1 MSTAGPLDGVRVI
14 DMSVMISG
22 PLCSMVLADQGAD
35 VIKVEAPGLGDLM
48 RVLGTQK
55 NGTTGIF
62 VLNNRGK
69 RSLVVDVKRPEG
81 LELMHSLVR
90 SADVLIQNFRPGAL
104 DRVGLGYSDVAA
116 INDRLVYVSISG
128 YGPGGPNA
136 NLRVYDNVIQSA
148 SGLTSV
154 QGDART
160 GEPEVLRTLVCD
172 KVAAY
177 TAAQAVTAAL
187 FARERGGSGQHI
199 TVSMLDAAIAFMW
212 PDGAMD
218 AALLD
223 TDAQRTPTI
232 ATNYRVNR
240 LKDGH
245 CTMSVVSE
253 AEYVSLCNVLDRP
266 DLLTDDRFATSTSRM
281 QNVDAFLAV
290 VVARLAEMTVAE
302 FEQRARQFELP
313 AAVSVS
319 LADVH
324 LTPQAMHNEVFV
336 ERQHPTAGMVREVRS
351 APVFSATPTRL
362 SDPAPGYG
370 AHSVEIA
377 DELGLDGAALA
388 AAGVIRTG
396 Y

>member
-1 MSTAGPLDGVRVI
+1 MTAPGPLAGVRVI
-14 DMSVMISG
+14 DMSTMISG
-22 PLCSMVLADQGAD
+22 PLSSMVLADQGAE

-69 RSLVVDVKRPEG
+69 RSLVVDVKRAEG
-81 LELMHSLVR
+81 LELMQRLVR

-104 DRVGLGYSDVAA
+104 DRVGLGYDDVAA
-116 INDRLVYVSISG
+116 INDQLIYVSISG
-128 YGPGGPNA
+128 FGPDGPNA
-136 NLRVYDNVIQSA
+136 NMRVYDNVIQSA
-148 SGLTSV
+148 SGLVSL
-154 QGDART
+154 QGDAAT

-187 FARERGGSGQHI
+187 FARERGGGGQHI
-199 TVSMLDAAIAFMW
+199 TVSMLDSAIAFMW

-223 TDAQRTPTI
+223 DDVHRTPTI
-232 ATNYRVNR
+232 AANYRVNR
-240 LKDGH
+240 LKDGF

-266 DLLTDDRFATSTSRM
+266 DLVTDERFATSPARVA
-281 QNVDAFLAV
+281 NVAAFLTE
-290 VVARLAEMTVAE
+290 VVAGLGALTVAE
-302 FEQRARQFELP
+302 FEDRARRFELP

-319 LADVH
+319 LAEVH
-324 LTPQAMHNEVFV
+324 LTPQAVHNEVFV
-336 ERQHPTAGMVREVRS
+336 ERQHPTAGTVREVRS
-351 APVFSATPTRL
+351 APVFSGTPTRL

-370 AHSVEIA
+370 VHSVEIA

-388 AAGVIRTG
+388 AAGVIVAGR
-396 Y
+396 